1 MWEGVG
7 AQRKRPHKPNHSGGP
22 HAEVTP
28 AGLMRLIAGMA
39 TRGSVLG
46 QRYGITHALKLV
58 AKCKAWCGCMSS
70 TGEMKTRTA
79 PAQIV
84 QPLACWP
91 ERLAER
97 LVCVSIVHLRCC
109 PPQTPNGCNNTVRG
123 PAELALSPAVGRAA
137 VEARPRVEVKSSVLV
152 LHGRPF
158 VCRSTT
164 EACWPQSYHPILP
177 LPTYSAVHPA
187 GDRSAYPPNR

>member
-1 MWEGVG
+1 VWEGVG

-28 AGLMRLIAGMA
+28 AGLMRLRAGMA

-109 PPQTPNGCNNTVRG
+109 PPQTPNGCSITVRG
-123 PAELALSPAVGRAA
+123 PAELAELALEPRCREGRRGGEASSGGEEQRLGVAWKALCVPFDDRGLLAA
-137 VEARPRVEVKSSVLV
+137 E
-152 LHGRPF
+152 
-158 VCRSTT
+158 
-164 EACWPQSYHPILP
+164 LP
-177 LPTYSAVHPA
+177 SNPPTSHVFSRASRQ
-187 GDRSAYPPNR
+187 G

>member
-1 MWEGVG
+1 
-7 AQRKRPHKPNHSGGP
+7 
-22 HAEVTP
+22 
-28 AGLMRLIAGMA
+28 MRLRAGMA

-97 LVCVSIVHLRCC
+97 PLCVSIVHLRCC
-109 PPQTPNGCNNTVRG
+109 PPQTPNRCSITVRE
-123 PAELALSPAVGRAA
+123 PAELAFEPRCRKGRRGGEASSGGEEQRLGVAWKALCVPFDDRGLLAA
-137 VEARPRVEVKSSVLV
+137 E
-152 LHGRPF
+152 
-158 VCRSTT
+158 
-164 EACWPQSYHPILP
+164 LP
-177 LPTYSAVHPA
+177 SNPPTSHVFSRASRR
-187 GDRSAYPPNR
+187 G